1 MTVVTPQLAGL
12 FAATTGVAFLMM
24 LMGVQKS
31 MLEWRARRRSCPSCG
46 RHIERRVCSACTH
59 GV

>member
-1 MTVVTPQLAGL
+1 MTGITPQLAGL
-12 FAATTGVAFLMM
+12 FAATTGVGFLM
-24 LMGVQKS
+24 LTMGVQKS

-46 RHIERRVCSACTH
+46 RHIEKRVCAACTS